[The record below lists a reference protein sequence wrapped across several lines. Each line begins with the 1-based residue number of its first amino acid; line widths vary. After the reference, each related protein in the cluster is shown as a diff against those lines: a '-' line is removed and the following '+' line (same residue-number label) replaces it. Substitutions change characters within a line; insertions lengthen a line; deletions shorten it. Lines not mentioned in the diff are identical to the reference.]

1 MAINWNQAEFVAPK
15 LQIVPEQ
22 LPVEAGVKVGT
33 VLQDRFDKSYENLTK
48 AEEALRQ
55 MQNQA
60 SSVDKEI
67 AGQIYNQYS
76 EQLKN
81 IDKSDL
87 HNARWKTLKLAQ
99 EAANNY
105 MSLAERNKQI
115 QAQEEMIS
123 KDPRYALKREAALED
138 FRKNLSPISWDTQT
152 KSFSNL
158 AVSPYAAAADVD
170 KIKFYATYGKLAEPI
185 VNSIKNRQTIPVDEL
200 GNEVPLSQAP
210 YFKTVNTQ
218 GQVSILSKNDLFKR
232 LKEIGLADDN
242 VRAELERDA
251 RRTGKTIDQLFQEE
265 HIPAILATSDLLKQ
279 SKIQTVDQEQLV
291 ANKGY
296 EAPGLQQFPGLGF
309 GPSGSITNMMPSQN
323 LVKIDKD
330 NVKKVEDLEALQFNP
345 DGSLNPSFAKNIEIG
360 IKRNMNL
367 QTSPSDFVKDMVSP
381 AFYEKTKNKGFT
393 DKEIINAYKE
403 NTKLKSKIVNSDWS
417 FTIDKDNDQAM
428 AAILNATQGAP
439 FKDELNQD
447 VKNPDLKGG
456 AVKFNPVDGKFFIVK
471 DDKTYYPTIELPTI
485 NEKLKKSAEL
495 VYEFADLNS
504 DVNLIE
510 NLQGNDGNTYS
521 VVIKKDNIRPDG
533 SYTGTVSQVM
543 YLGQD
548 DAGKPKYQKV
558 ISESFDTKKLG
569 NRLTP
574 QAIDRVV
581 ANVLKQSVNQTGIK

>member
-1 MAINWNQAEFVAPK
+1 
-15 LQIVPEQ
+15 
-22 LPVEAGVKVGT
+22 
-33 VLQDRFDKSYENLTK
+33 
-48 AEEALRQ
+48 
-55 MQNQA
+55 
-60 SSVDKEI
+60 
-67 AGQIYNQYS
+67 
-76 EQLKN
+76 
-81 IDKSDL
+81 
-87 HNARWKTLKLAQ
+87 
-99 EAANNY
+99 
-105 MSLAERNKQI
+105 
-115 QAQEEMIS
+115 
-123 KDPRYALKREAALED
+123 
-138 FRKNLSPISWDTQT
+138 
-152 KSFSNL
+152 
-158 AVSPYAAAADVD
+158 
-170 KIKFYATYGKLAEPI
+170 
-185 VNSIKNRQTIPVDEL
+185 
-200 GNEVPLSQAP
+200 
-210 YFKTVNTQ
+210 
-218 GQVSILSKNDLFKR
+218 
-232 LKEIGLADDN
+232 
-242 VRAELERDA
+242 
-251 RRTGKTIDQLFQEE
+251 
-265 HIPAILATSDLLKQ
+265 
-279 SKIQTVDQEQLV
+279 
-291 ANKGY
+291 
-296 EAPGLQQFPGLGF
+296 
-309 GPSGSITNMMPSQN
+309 MMPSQN

-330 NVKKVEDLEALQFNP
+330 NAKKVEDLEALQFNP
-345 DGSLNPSFAKNIEIG
+345 DGSLNPSFAKNIQMG

-393 DKEIINAYKE
+393 DKEIVNAYKE

-456 AVKFNPVDGKFFIVK
+456 AVKFNPVDGNFFIVK
-471 DDKTYYPTIELPTI
+471 DDKTYYPTIELPSI

-569 NRLTP
+569 NKLTP

-581 ANVLKQSVNQTGIK
+581 ANVLKQSVNQAGIK